1 VARPGYRQAM
11 IGGTKV
17 AVPDRAR
24 RVAVARLP
32 TRHGEFEMIVYEA
45 ADLKEHV
52 ALAVGPVA
60 SEEPVLVRVHSEC
73 LTGDAFGSR
82 RCDCGEQL
90 EDSLEILQWAGCGV
104 LLYLRQEGRGIGLAS
119 KIQAYA
125 FQEIGLDTIE
135 ANLVQGLPDDP
146 RDYRIAAEML
156 QDLGVRRIRLLTNN
170 PAKIVGLQGFGIKV
184 SERVPLEMEPNG
196 HNERYLKTKREKLNH
211 VFEKF

>member
-1 VARPGYRQAM
+1 
-11 IGGTKV
+11 
-17 AVPDRAR
+17 
-24 RVAVARLP
+24 
-32 TRHGEFEMIVYEA
+32 
-45 ADLKEHV
+45 V